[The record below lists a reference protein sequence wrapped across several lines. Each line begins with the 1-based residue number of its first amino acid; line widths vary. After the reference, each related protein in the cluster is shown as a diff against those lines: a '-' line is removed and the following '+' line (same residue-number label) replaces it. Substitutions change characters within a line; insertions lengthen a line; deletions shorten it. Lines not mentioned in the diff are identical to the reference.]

1 MIAWYPGVKFFL
13 VSVASLCPP
22 ISNTSIDTIP
32 AEGTLNLIV
41 IIGLQLSMC
50 HNKIPAPPSDY
61 IDEVNMSNFAKNID
75 NTVIGYDDR
84 YQLTGYTEIKKT

>member
-1 MIAWYPGVKFFL
+1 MVKRRKMTEFEKTSCKVLGVMIFL
-13 VSVASLCPP
+13 
-22 ISNTSIDTIP
+22 
-32 AEGTLNLIV
+32 LIV

-75 NTVIGYDDR
+75 NTVIGYNDR
-84 YQLTGYTEIKKT
+84 YRLTGYTEIKKI